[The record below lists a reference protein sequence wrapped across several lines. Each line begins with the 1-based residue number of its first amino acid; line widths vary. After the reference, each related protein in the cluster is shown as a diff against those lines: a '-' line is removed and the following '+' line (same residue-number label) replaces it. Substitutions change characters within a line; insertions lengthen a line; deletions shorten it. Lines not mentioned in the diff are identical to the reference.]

1 MHIQIWTDNRLRT
14 FTTPIG
20 QCIVRLAGNLS
31 KPIRKRANKAVV
43 GRRSIVCGD
52 RWGVDGEIGW
62 SHGRAG
68 GWRLT
73 DLDGDYKI

>member
-1 MHIQIWTDNRLRT
+1 MHIQIWTDNRLRA
-14 FTTPIG
+14 FTTRIG

-31 KPIRKRANKAVV
+31 KPIRKPANEAVV
-43 GRRSIVCGD
+43 AQSSAVIDGA
-52 RWGVDGEIGW
+52 WTDGEIGW

-68 GWRLT
+68 GRRLT